1 MWNPEPRYLPYK
13 EYLATLSDIAWLGGP
28 GHPCSREVLSD
39 DMFAKTCRG
48 DSTKDVI
55 ASAAAQ
61 LKQIYKAKSSTR
73 PSRLR
78 RRR

>member
-1 MWNPEPRYLPYK
+1 VEL
-13 EYLATLSDIAWLGGP
+13 DIPTFQGFP
-28 GHPCSREVLSD
+28 GTRIVA
-39 DMFAKTCRG
+39 FAKACRG
-48 DSTKDVI
+48 DSTKDVT

-61 LKQIYKAKSSTR
+61 LKQIYKAKYSSTR